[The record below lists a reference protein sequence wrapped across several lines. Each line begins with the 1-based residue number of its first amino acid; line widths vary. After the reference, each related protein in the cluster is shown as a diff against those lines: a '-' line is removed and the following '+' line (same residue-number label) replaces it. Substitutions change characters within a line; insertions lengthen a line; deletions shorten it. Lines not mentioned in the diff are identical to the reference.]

1 MNISSLLPK
10 SLNSLNSFFKMESAS
25 GLLLMFAALMAII
38 FANTPLEPFYNLLL
52 DTPVEVHIGALHI
65 AKPLLLWIND
75 GLMAIFFFMVGL
87 ELKYEWLEGELRDK
101 RNVVLPG
108 IGALG
113 GMLVPAVIYIAFNHK
128 NELDIQGWAIPA
140 ATDIAFALGILM
152 LLGSRVPTSIK
163 IFLTSLAIFD
173 DIGAIIIIAVF
184 YTDNISLT
192 ALSVIALCLPI
203 LFMVN
208 RLQVASKSVYM
219 LLGAIMWVSMLKS
232 GVHATL
238 SGIMLAMFVPM
249 KLDRQ
254 PGYSPAHQLEKDL
267 HPVVAFFILPVF
279 AFANA
284 GLNLTGIG
292 MDQLLHPIPVG
303 IAAGLFIGKQLGIFA
318 FCWLAIKIGWTKLPS
333 NVSWTTLYGT
343 AALCG
348 VGFTMSLFIGSL
360 AFEDG
365 GGIENTFDERLGIL
379 IGSIAS
385 GILGYMV
392 LNKSLGKPAESEA
405 PNKV

>member
-1 MNISSLLPK
+1 MNIPSLLPK

-405 PNKV
+405 QNKV

>member
-405 PNKV
+405 QNKA